1 MARLRRSGEDYLE
14 TILIL
19 SKRND
24 VRSVDVAR
32 EMELSKPSVSRAVGL
47 LKSGGFITVDKNG
60 YISLT
65 EDGKK
70 QAERIYERHTVLTEW
85 LVSIGVDEGSA
96 AENACRLEHD
106 FSDEVF
112 AKLKADI
119 EKRKAYCCYFMG
131 KHLLF
136 NSRESCL
143 G

>member
-24 VRSVDVAR
+24 VRSVDIAR
-32 EMELSKPSVSRAVGL
+32 EMDLSKPSVSRAVGL
-47 LKSGGFITVDKNG
+47 LKNGGFITVDKNG

-119 EKRKAYCCYFMG
+119 EKRKA
-131 KHLLF
+131 
-136 NSRESCL
+136 
-143 G
+143 

>member
-14 TILIL
+14 TILVL

-24 VRSVDVAR
+24 VRSVDIAR
-32 EMELSKPSVSRAVGL
+32 EMDLSKPSVSRAVGL
-47 LKSGGFITVDKNG
+47 LKNGGFITVDKNG

-119 EKRKAYCCYFMG
+119 EKRKA
-131 KHLLF
+131 
-136 NSRESCL
+136 
-143 G
+143 

>member
-1 MARLRRSGEDYLE
+1 MAKLRRSGEDYLE

-47 LKSGGFITVDKNG
+47 LKDGGFITVDRNG

-65 EDGKK
+65 EEGKK
-70 QAERIYERHTVLTEW
+70 QAERVYERHTVLTEW
-85 LVSIGVDEGSA
+85 LVSIGVDRESA

-119 EKRKAYCCYFMG
+119 EKRKA
-131 KHLLF
+131 
-136 NSRESCL
+136 
-143 G
+143 

>member
-47 LKSGGFITVDKNG
+47 LKNGGFITVDKNG

-85 LVSIGVDEGSA
+85 LVSIGVDKDSA

-119 EKRKAYCCYFMG
+119 EKRKP
-131 KHLLF
+131 
-136 NSRESCL
+136 
-143 G
+143 

>member
-14 TILIL
+14 TILVL

-24 VRSVDVAR
+24 VRSVDIAR

-47 LKSGGFITVDKNG
+47 LKNGGFITVDKNG

-119 EKRKAYCCYFMG
+119 EKRKV
-131 KHLLF
+131 
-136 NSRESCL
+136 
-143 G
+143 

>member
-19 SKRND
+19 SKRYD

-119 EKRKAYCCYFMG
+119 EKRKA
-131 KHLLF
+131 
-136 NSRESCL
+136 
-143 G
+143 

>member
-65 EDGKK
+65 DDGKK

-85 LVSIGVDEGSA
+85 LVSIGVDKESA

-119 EKRKAYCCYFMG
+119 EKRKA
-131 KHLLF
+131 
-136 NSRESCL
+136 
-143 G
+143 

>member
-70 QAERIYERHTVLTEW
+70 QAERIYERHTILTEW

-112 AKLKADI
+112 ARLKADI
-119 EKRKAYCCYFMG
+119 EKRKA
-131 KHLLF
+131 
-136 NSRESCL
+136 
-143 G
+143 

>member
-47 LKSGGFITVDKNG
+47 LKNGGFITVDKNG

-119 EKRKAYCCYFMG
+119 EKRKA
-131 KHLLF
+131 
-136 NSRESCL
+136 
-143 G
+143 